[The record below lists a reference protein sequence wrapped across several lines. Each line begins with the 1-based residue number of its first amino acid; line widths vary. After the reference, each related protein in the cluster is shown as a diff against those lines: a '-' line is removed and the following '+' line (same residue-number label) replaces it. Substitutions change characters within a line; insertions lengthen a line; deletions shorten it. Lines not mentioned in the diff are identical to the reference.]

1 MPLTNQQKIEVR
13 NNSIKRMEYE
23 LEDLHVS
30 HAVQKNLGNKEKMEA
45 IEKDMEKLQKSINL
59 IEGQIKELE
68 NTPQQE
74 EE

>member
-30 HAVQKNLGNKEKMEA
+30 YDVQKNLGNKEKMEA

-59 IEGQIKELE
+59 IEEQIKELK
-68 NTPQQE
+68 NPPQKAE
-74 EE
+74 E